1 MKIAYLTTTY
11 PSVSHTFIRREL
23 NELERQ
29 LGKIE
34 RFSIRRSPFAIV
46 DAEDALEESNTFH
59 LLAQPLQLWL
69 SAMLRRSLLQP
80 LALGRGLAKC
90 LSLARRG
97 HRGLGRHLAYWLEA
111 ILLLDEVGKRGV
123 EHVHVHFGTNPTS
136 VAQIMR
142 AMGGPP
148 YSFTVHGPDEF
159 DEPVGFS
166 LGSKIED
173 AAFVVSISSYST
185 AQLRRWVGYSEW
197 EKIRLV
203 HCTVG
208 DEFFEAA
215 CPIEPASRVLVC
227 VGRLSPQKGQLLLIE
242 AFADAL
248 DQGLEASLVLV
259 GDGELRPE
267 IEAEVARRGIAANV
281 RITGWCDGPQVRRE
295 LLASRALVLPSFAEG
310 LPVVI
315 MEAFALGRPVL
326 STYVAGIPELVKNA
340 ENGWLVPA
348 GSREALTEAIT
359 SVIRTPTP
367 ELDRMA
373 ARGRELVRQ
382 LHYTPTET
390 AKLALHLRG
399 SVAPQANEQ
408 RSPAARSVDANLR
421 PRPLTP
427 VPVTPQNGA
436 GRPH

>member
-29 LGKIE
+29 LGAIE
-34 RFSIRRSPFAIV
+34 RFAIRRSPFAIV
-46 DAEDALEESNTFH
+46 DAEDAVEDGKTFH
-59 LLAQPLQLWL
+59 VLSQPLQLWL
-69 SAMLRRSLLQP
+69 GAMLRRGVRHP
-80 LALGRGLAKC
+80 LALGRGLARSM
-90 LSLARRG
+90 SLARRG
-97 HRGLGRHLAYWLEA
+97 HRGLARHLAYWLEA
-111 ILLLDEVGKRGV
+111 IFLLDEMAKRGV

-136 VAQIMR
+136 VAQILR
-142 AMGGPP
+142 AMGGPT

-166 LGSKIED
+166 LGSKIEE
-173 AAFVVSISSYST
+173 AAFVVAISHYSA
-185 AQLRRWVGYSEW
+185 AQLRRWVSYSEW

-208 DEFFEAA
+208 DEFFQQAA
-215 CPIEPASRVLVC
+215 PIASDSKAFVC

-267 IEAEVARRGIAANV
+267 IEALIAQRGVAHKV
-281 RITGWCDGPQVRRE
+281 RITGWCDGPQVRQE

-326 STYVAGIPELVKNA
+326 STYVAGIPELVRNG

-348 GSREALTEAIT
+348 GSREALTEAMV

-373 ARGRELVRQ
+373 ARGQALVRQ

-390 AKLALHLRG
+390 AKLAVHMRRACA
-399 SVAPQANEQ
+399 SA
-408 RSPAARSVDANLR
+408 SPAARPSEAARADATAR
-421 PRPLTP
+421 HRTLTP
-427 VPVTPQNGA
+427 VPVAQQNGA
-436 GRPH
+436 GRPR